1 MIRKIAIDLDGVVV
15 DFLRGAYSAGIF
27 DPETGRMD
35 EAKLMEA
42 DERFWADLPAIVE
55 GLWLYSRLYAF
66 SRKKDLTIYILSHA
80 INEAS
85 KAGKRE
91 WIQKNLKTNPME
103 IVFVAKRKDKNDF
116 ADSQTL
122 LIDDYQKNCDEF
134 EAAGGHAVCF
144 HRQDFKKT
152 MEDLRAYLR
161 EI

>member
-1 MIRKIAIDLDGVVV
+1 
-15 DFLRGAYSAGIF
+15 
-27 DPETGRMD
+27 
-35 EAKLMEA
+35 
-42 DERFWADLPAIVE
+42 
-55 GLWLYSRLYAF
+55 
-66 SRKKDLTIYILSHA
+66 
-80 INEAS
+80 
-85 KAGKRE
+85 
-91 WIQKNLKTNPME
+91 ME

-152 MEDLRAYLR
+152 LEELREYLR

>member
-66 SRKKDLTIYILSHA
+66 SRRKDLTIYILSHA

-103 IVFVAKRKDKNDF
+103 IVFVAKRKDKNEF

-144 HRQDFKKT
+144 HRQDFNKT

>member
-103 IVFVAKRKDKNDF
+103 IVFVAKRKDKNEF

-152 MEDLRAYLR
+152 LEDLRAYLR

>member
-152 MEDLRAYLR
+152 LEDLRAYLR

>member
-35 EAKLMEA
+35 EAKLLEA

-134 EAAGGHAVCF
+134 EAAGGHSVCF

-152 MEDLRAYLR
+152 LEDLRAYLR

>member
-134 EAAGGHAVCF
+134 EAAGGHSVCF

-152 MEDLRAYLR
+152 LEDLRAYLR

>member
-15 DFLRGAYSAGIF
+15 DFLRGACSAGIF

-66 SRKKDLTIYILSHA
+66 SRRKDLTIYILSHA

-103 IVFVAKRKDKNDF
+103 IVFVAKRKDKNEF

-144 HRQDFKKT
+144 HRQDFNKT

>member
-35 EAKLMEA
+35 EAKMMEA

-103 IVFVAKRKDKNDF
+103 IVFVAKRKDKNEF

-152 MEDLRAYLR
+152 LEDLRAYLR

>member
-42 DERFWADLPAIVE
+42 DARFWADLPALVE

-152 MEDLRAYLR
+152 LEDLRAYLR

>member
-42 DERFWADLPAIVE
+42 DERFWADLPSIVE

-103 IVFVAKRKDKNDF
+103 IVFVAKRKDKNEF

-144 HRQDFKKT
+144 HRQNFNKT

>member
-66 SRKKDLTIYILSHA
+66 SRKKDLTIYVLSHA

-103 IVFVAKRKDKNDF
+103 IVFVAKRKDKNEF

-152 MEDLRAYLR
+152 LEDLRAYLR

>member
-66 SRKKDLTIYILSHA
+66 SRRKDLTIYILSHA

-103 IVFVAKRKDKNDF
+103 IVFVAKRKDKNEF

-152 MEDLRAYLR
+152 LEDLRAYLR

>member
-15 DFLRGAYSAGIF
+15 DFLRGAISAGIF
-27 DPETGRMD
+27 NPETGIMD
-35 EAKLMEA
+35 ETKLMEA

-66 SRKKDLTIYILSHA
+66 SRRKDLTIYVLSHA

-122 LIDDYQKNCDEF
+122 LIDDFQKNCDEF

-152 MEDLRAYLR
+152 LEELREYLR